1 MQTKEPTG
9 RKPDRRTL
17 YTRRTIKDA
26 LLELVEKGPYDKITV
41 ASLCRQAEIT
51 RATFYLHFQGLDEVL
66 NELLDEALAVAESVV
81 RQADLPERMEAQEK
95 LLKTGTAEDLRRNQW
110 MLSPCQ
116 RVADDPKYRVIFQDP
131 TLSGYVINRIYR
143 MERDETVPYLADRCH
158 ISRDQADKLFMMI
171 VFGLFYVNRSL
182 NWNKDDDW
190 FEMQLL
196 AIRFVLGGWEALRKR
211 T

>member
-1 MQTKEPTG
+1 MPEKEQTA
-9 RKPDRRTL
+9 RKLDRRTL

-26 LLELVEKGPYDKITV
+26 MLELLEEGPYEKITV

-51 RATFYLHFQGLDEVL
+51 RATFYLHFQSLDEVL
-66 NELLDEALAVAESVV
+66 NELLDEALAVAESIV
-81 RQADLPERMEAQEK
+81 RQADFSERMEAQEG
-95 LLKTGTAEDLRRNQW
+95 LLKSGTAEDLRRNQW

-131 TLSGYVINRIYR
+131 TLSGYVINRIYQ
-143 MERDETVPYLADRCH
+143 MERGKIVPYMADRCR

-182 NWNKDDDW
+182 KWSKDDDW

-196 AIRFVLGGWEALRKR
+196 AMRFTLGGWDALRER
-211 T
+211 P